1 LKIGIHSGRINDQ
14 EFLMKQKLAW
24 IIVAIWTIAVIG
36 CGDEVKIVSVE
47 PATINFNAKTNS
59 TKLRAQGL
67 TLRGDPIPG
76 IKFNMLCDNTSVAEV
91 DADGMVKPVGNG
103 TATIIVTT
111 PEGKKGEAFVKVCLP
126 TEIKCTPES
135 VLNLRVGTAAP
146 IKCHVEDCNGE
157 TLPNKLDYVEADKD
171 ALFKDPTMEGTFVG
185 KVTGKTQVTVK
196 GSGLEKVIT
205 VEVAEQ
211 IFSPGGK
218 PGTGGSG
225 GGGGK
230 RNDRNKDPYNEKSGG
245 QFNHILSN
253 MKFN

>member
-1 LKIGIHSGRINDQ
+1 
-14 EFLMKQKLAW
+14 M
-24 IIVAIWTIAVIG
+24 
-36 CGDEVKIVSVE
+36 
-47 PATINFNAKTNS
+47 
-59 TKLRAQGL
+59 

-76 IKFNMLCDNTSVAEV
+76 IKFNMLSDNTSVAEV

-185 KVTGKTQVTVK
+185 KVVGKTQVVVK

-218 PGTGGSG
+218 PGTGGG
-225 GGGGK
+225 GGGGN
-230 RNDRNKDPYNEKSGG
+230 RSDRNKDPYNEKSGG